1 MRKMYSV
8 IPKSFKMK
16 YWVVEQVM
24 SMNVPL
30 CSLSSTNGYLVIV
43 FDYRLV

>member
-24 SMNVPL
+24 SMNG
-30 CSLSSTNGYLVIV
+30 SLSSTNGYLVIV
-43 FDYRLV
+43 FDNRLV